1 MNPDYRAILPSD
13 CVNTTFCHP
22 MRYPARR
29 NPMFAIAPLVVVV
42 AFLSPCVTAFATDTN
57 ADKAIDFG
65 LQIRPIL
72 AEHCFHCHGPDAAHR
87 EANLRLDDEASA
99 KSDDGRTHGLAAI
112 APASLEKSELWSR
125 IHSTDPDEVMPPPS
139 ARKVLTEPQ
148 KELLKRWIESG
159 APWGTHWSLAPLN
172 PTPMP
177 STSSNPWA
185 NTPIDAWVLKG
196 LEQNQLQ
203 PSSPADDYTL
213 ARRLH
218 LDLVGLPPSPG
229 RLKAFVESARVDRES
244 AIRDLVDELLS
255 RPAFGEH
262 WARLWL
268 DLARYAD
275 TKGYEKDLP
284 REMWPYRDWV
294 IQAFNGDMPFD
305 QFTIEQ
311 IAGDLLENATQSQK
325 IATAFH
331 RTTLA
336 NDEGGTDDE
345 EYRIAA
351 VKDRVDTT
359 IQVWMGFTMGCAK
372 CHSHKYDPISMEDY
386 YRFYAIF
393 NQTEDADRYDDEP
406 RFAIPSFTQQSE
418 LAKLINAKKRTS
430 ESLDAARKQVAAE
443 IEKSWTLAKPT
454 AARAESNAPMIIEE
468 DHSVRAAAE
477 RPERDT
483 YVIDLQLPAGTYR
496 HLRLDALNA
505 RANPSDANARLGI
518 NAADPNFVI
527 TDLKFNVITPGD
539 IKEPK
544 PIAIA
549 SAKASFEQSGWSI
562 QGTFDEDPKS
572 GWAISPRQSQEHWG
586 IFHFK
591 EPLTVENDSVLRV
604 TIAQQFGN
612 RLLLHRVRMHL
623 SSEDKSPLL
632 ADDHPSVKEIAA
644 RSREIDKQMGTLR
657 ESIPKLPVL
666 KELPSSSRRVTK
678 IHQRGSFLDPG
689 VEVSPEL
696 PKLFNP
702 TLDQL
707 APDRLAAAQWLVD
720 PANPLTPRVMANR
733 IWSQLFG
740 RGLVETEEDFGAQ
753 GSLPT
758 HPELL
763 DWLAMEYRDTHRW
776 SLKKLLRTIVLSNT
790 YQQSYKL
797 DDARRA
803 IDPRN
808 DWLSRSP
815 RFRLSAEVIR
825 DQALAISGL
834 LSQKRGGPP
843 VMPPQPDGLWR
854 STYSSAKWMTS
865 PSEDRFRRG
874 IYTYWKRTTPYPSM
888 ETFDATTREVCQIRR
903 ISTNTPLQAL
913 VTLNDPVYVEASI
926 AMAIRWSQLGSDE
939 GTRLKSG
946 FQEALARPI
955 DQRELNQ
962 LQDLLQRA
970 RIHYQNHPEAAVEF
984 LSEYPLA
991 IDKSLTSAELA
1002 AWASVTSAVL
1012 NLDELLM
1019 RP

>member
-1 MNPDYRAILPSD
+1 MNNNNRNMQRKAVVSTNLTHPRRSPPQGSAWPMLIVPALFVAILSP
-13 CVNTTFCHP
+13 
-22 MRYPARR
+22 
-29 NPMFAIAPLVVVV
+29 IAAL
-42 AFLSPCVTAFATDTN
+42 AATDTN
-57 ADKAIDFG
+57 AESTIDFG

-87 EANLRLDDEASA
+87 EADLRLDDEESA
-99 KSDDGRTHGLAAI
+99 KSSDGRSHGLAAI
-112 APASLEKSELWSR
+112 SPAGLIKSELWNR
-125 IHSTDPDEVMPPPS
+125 IHSNDPEEVMPPPS
-139 ARKVLTEPQ
+139 ARKVLTQPQ
-148 KELLKRWIESG
+148 KDLLKRWIESG
-159 APWGTHWSLAPLN
+159 APWGTHWSLAPLTAPPQPN
-172 PTPMP
+172 T
-177 STSSNPWA
+177 TSNPWA
-185 NTPIDAWVLKG
+185 KTPIDAWVLKS

-203 PSSPADDYTL
+203 PSAPADDYTL

-218 LDLVGLPPSPG
+218 LDLIGLSPSPT
-229 RLKAFVESARVDRES
+229 RLKLFVESARIDREA
-244 AIRDLVDELLS
+244 AIRDLVEELLS

-262 WARLWL
+262 WARMWL

-294 IQAFNGDMPFD
+294 IQAFNSDMPFD

-331 RTTLA
+331 RATLA

-345 EYRIAA
+345 EYRVAA

-359 IQVWMGFTMGCAK
+359 IQVWMGLTMGCAK

-418 LAKLINAKKRTS
+418 LAKLVSEKNRIT
-430 ESLDAARKQVAAE
+430 ESLDTARKQVSEE
-443 IEKSWTLAKPT
+443 IEKSWSLAKPI
-454 AARAESNAPMIIEE
+454 AATAESKAPLIIEE
-468 DHSVRAAAE
+468 DQSVRATAD

-483 YVIDLQLPAGTYR
+483 YVIDLHLPAGTYR
-496 HLRLDALNA
+496 YLRIDALQA
-505 RANPSDANARLGI
+505 KANPSDATARLGI
-518 NAADPNFVI
+518 NATDPNFVI
-527 TDLKFNVITPGD
+527 TDLKFSVIPPGE
-539 IKEPK
+539 KSEPK
-544 PIAIA
+544 PVAIMN
-549 SAKASFEQSGWSI
+549 AKASFEQNGWSI
-562 QGTFDEDPKS
+562 QGAFDEDPKS

-586 IFHFK
+586 IFHLK
-591 EPLTVENDSVLRV
+591 EPLIVDRDSVLRAAI
-604 TIAQQFGN
+604 TQDYGN
-612 RLLLHRVRMHL
+612 RLLLHRVRVNL
-623 SSEDKSPLL
+623 ASAENSPLF

-644 RSREIDKQMGTLR
+644 RSQEIDQQIGKLR
-657 ESIPKLPVL
+657 GSIPKLPIL
-666 KELPSSSRRVTK
+666 KELPTSNRRVTK

-689 VEVSPEL
+689 SEVSAAL
-696 PKLFNP
+696 PKLFRP
-702 TLDQL
+702 KLEQQ
-707 APDRLAAAQWLVD
+707 APDRLAAAQWLMD

-763 DWLAMEYRDTHRW
+763 DWLAIEYRDTHQW

-797 DDARRA
+797 DDVRRA
-803 IDPRN
+803 IDLRN
-808 DWLSRSP
+808 NWLSRSP

-854 STYSSAKWMTS
+854 STYSSAKWITS

-913 VTLNDPVYVEASI
+913 VTLNDPVYVEVSI
-926 AMAIRWSQLGSDE
+926 AMAIRWQQLGSDDE
-939 GTRLKSG
+939 TRLKNG
-946 FQEALARPI
+946 FQEALSRPI
-955 DQRELNQ
+955 EHKELIQ
-962 LQDLLQRA
+962 LRDLLQRA
-970 RIHYQNHPEAAVEF
+970 RIHYQNHPAAATEF
-984 LSEYPLA
+984 LSDYPLA
-991 IDKSLTSAELA
+991 IDASLSSVELA
-1002 AWASVTSAVL
+1002 AWASVTSTVV

>member
-1 MNPDYRAILPSD
+1 MKYPLQRTLSHLLPAIVSF
-13 CVNTTFCHP
+13 V
-22 MRYPARR
+22 
-29 NPMFAIAPLVVVV
+29 AIASQLAIAAVSDP
-42 AFLSPCVTAFATDTN
+42 N
-57 ADKAIDFG
+57 ADNGIDFG

-87 EANLRLDDEASA
+87 EANLRLDDEESA
-99 KSDDGRTHGLAAI
+99 KSTDGRTNGLAAI
-112 APASLEKSELWSR
+112 DPSNLGMSELWNR
-125 IHSTDPDEVMPPPS
+125 IHSTDPDTVMPPPS
-139 ARKVLTEPQ
+139 ARKVLTDVQ

-159 APWGTHWSLAPLN
+159 ATWGTHWSLAPLTAPKL
-172 PTPMP
+172 PTTP
-177 STSSNPWA
+177 SNPWA
-185 NTPIDAWVLKG
+185 KTPIDAWVLKG
-196 LEQNQLQ
+196 LEQNHLQ

-213 ARRLH
+213 ARRLY
-218 LDLVGLPPSPG
+218 LDLIGLPPSPS
-229 RLKAFVESARVDRES
+229 RLKQFVESTRVDREV
-244 AIRDLVDELLS
+244 AIRDLVDDLLS

-284 REMWPYRDWV
+284 RQMWPYRDWV
-294 IQAFNGDMPFD
+294 IQAFNNDMPFD
-305 QFTIEQ
+305 QFTVEQ

-345 EYRIAA
+345 EYRVAA

-359 IQVWMGFTMGCAK
+359 VQVWMGFTMGCAK

-418 LAKLINAKKRTS
+418 LAKLGHEKRRNS
-430 ESLDAARKQVAAE
+430 EALDAARKQVSAE
-443 IEKSWTLAKPT
+443 IDKSWTMAKPI
-454 AARAESNAPMIIEE
+454 AATAESNAPLILEE
-468 DHSVRAAAE
+468 DYSVRAASD

-483 YVIDLQLPAGTYR
+483 YTIDFHLPSGTYR
-496 HLRLDALNA
+496 HLRLDALHA
-505 RANPSDANARLGI
+505 KANPSDPVARLGI
-518 NAADPNFVI
+518 NANDPNFVI
-527 TDLKFNVITPGD
+527 TDLKFRVIPMGD
-539 IKEPK
+539 SADPS
-544 PIAIA
+544 PIGIA
-549 SAKASFEQSGWSI
+549 SAKASFEQNGWSI
-562 QGTFDEDPKS
+562 QGVFDDDPKS
-572 GWAISPRQSQEHWG
+572 GWAISPRQTQEHWG
-586 IFHFK
+586 IFHLK
-591 EPLTVENDSVLRV
+591 EPLIVGRDSILQA
-604 TIAQQFGN
+604 TITQNYGN
-612 RLLLHRVRMHL
+612 RLLLHRMRL
-623 SSEDKSPLL
+623 YYTSQEQSPLY
-632 ADDHPSVKEIAA
+632 ADDHPSVKELAA
-644 RSREIDKQMGTLR
+644 RSLELDKQTAALR
-657 ESIPKLPVL
+657 DAIPKLPIL
-666 KELPSSSRRVTK
+666 KELPSSNRRATK

-689 VEVSPEL
+689 AEVSPQL
-696 PKLFNP
+696 PKLFTP
-702 TLDQL
+702 KIEQSI
-707 APDRLAAAQWLVD
+707 PDRLAAAQWLVD

-763 DWLAMEYRDTHRW
+763 DWLAIEYRDHHRW
-776 SLKKLLRTIVLSNT
+776 SLKKMLRTIVLSNT

-797 DDARRA
+797 DDTRRA

-808 DWLSRSP
+808 DWFSRSP

-834 LSQKRGGPP
+834 LSHKLGGPP

-854 STYSSAKWMTS
+854 STYSNAKWITS
-865 PSEDRFRRG
+865 PDEDRFRRG

-926 AMAIRWSQLGSDE
+926 AMAIRWRELGSDDE
-939 GTRLKSG
+939 TRLKKG

-955 DQRELNQ
+955 APLEIGKLR
-962 LQDLLQRA
+962 DLLQRA
-970 RIHYQNHPEAAVEF
+970 RIHFQNHTDAATEF

-991 IDKSLTSAELA
+991 IDKSIQSAELA

-1012 NLDELLM
+1012 SLDELLM

>member
-1 MNPDYRAILPSD
+1 MKSHDRDILPKTV
-13 CVNTTFCHP
+13 VNTNLKQP
-22 MRYPARR
+22 MRYHARKT
-29 NPMFAIAPLVVVV
+29 PMFPIASLVVVV
-42 AFLSPCVTAFATDTN
+42 AFLLPCDTVSATETN
-57 ADKAIDFG
+57 ADNAIDFG

-87 EANLRLDDEASA
+87 EANLRLDDEESA
-99 KSDDGRTHGLAAI
+99 KSIDGRSHGLAAI
-112 APASLEKSELWSR
+112 APSSLDNSELWSR

-139 ARKVLTEPQ
+139 ARKVLTDAQ
-148 KELLKRWIESG
+148 KQLLRRWIESG
-159 APWGTHWSLAPLN
+159 ATWGTHWSLAPLTTAPQ
-172 PTPMP
+172 PT
-177 STSSNPWA
+177 TSSNPWA
-185 NTPIDAWVLKG
+185 KTPIDAWVLKG

-218 LDLVGLPPSPG
+218 LDLIGLPPSPS
-229 RLKAFVESARVDRES
+229 RLKLFVESARIDRED

-294 IQAFNGDMPFD
+294 IQAFNSDMPFD

-345 EYRIAA
+345 EYRVSA

-406 RFAIPSFTQQSE
+406 KFAIPSFTQQSE
-418 LAKLINAKKRTS
+418 LAKLINEKTRTS
-430 ESLDAARKQVAAE
+430 ESLEAARKQVVAE
-443 IEKSWTLAKPT
+443 IEKFWSLAKPT
-454 AARAESNAPMIIEE
+454 AATAESNAPLIIDE
-468 DHSVRAAAE
+468 DLSVRAAVD

-483 YVIDLQLPAGTYR
+483 YVIDLHLPAGTYR
-496 HLRLDALNA
+496 HLRLDALHA
-505 RANPSDANARLGI
+505 KANPSDANARLGI

-527 TDLKFNVITPGD
+527 TDLKFSLIPTGE
-539 IKEPK
+539 KSEPK

-549 SAKASFEQSGWSI
+549 SAKASFEQNGWSI
-562 QGTFDEDPKS
+562 QGAFDEDPKS

-586 IFHFK
+586 IFHLK
-591 EPLTVENDSVLRV
+591 QPMIVEQDSVLRA
-604 TIAQQFGN
+604 TIAQQYGN

-623 SSEDKSPLL
+623 SSEEKSPLF
-632 ADDHPSVKEIAA
+632 ADDHPSVKEIAV
-644 RSREIDKQMGTLR
+644 RSQELDKRIGMLR
-657 ESIPKLPVL
+657 DSIPKLPIL

-689 VEVSPEL
+689 AEVSSKLPEL
-696 PKLFNP
+696 FTP
-702 TLDQL
+702 TLEQK
-707 APDRLAAAQWLVD
+707 APDRLAASQWLVD

-803 IDPRN
+803 VDPRN
-808 DWLSRSP
+808 DWLSRSS

-834 LSQKRGGPP
+834 LSQKLGGPP

-854 STYSSAKWMTS
+854 STYSSAKWITS

-926 AMAIRWSQLGSDE
+926 AMAIRWYQLGSDE
-939 GTRLKSG
+939 ETRLRNG

-955 DQRELNQ
+955 DQGEILQ
-962 LQDLLQRA
+962 LQNLIQRA
-970 RIHYQNHPEAAVEF
+970 RIHYQNHPEAATEF
-984 LSEYPLA
+984 LSGYPLA
-991 IDKSLTSAELA
+991 IDKSLTSVEIA

-1012 NLDELLM
+1012 SLDELLM